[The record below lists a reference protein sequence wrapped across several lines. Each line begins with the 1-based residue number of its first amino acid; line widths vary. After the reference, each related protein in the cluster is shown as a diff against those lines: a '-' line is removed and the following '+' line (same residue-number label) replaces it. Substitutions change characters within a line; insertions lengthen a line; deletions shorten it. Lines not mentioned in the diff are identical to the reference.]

1 MQSFGTNEFFGID
14 LLIGLKLI
22 SAQGG
27 GGGGGGGRGGA
38 TLCSQK
44 AATGEIR
51 FAKRPSAKARKS
63 TQ

>member
-27 GGGGGGGRGGA
+27 GGGAGGGNSLQPEGGDGGDQI
-38 TLCSQK
+38 CKK
-44 AATGEIR
+44 AVRQG
-51 FAKRPSAKARKS
+51 P
-63 TQ
+63 